1 MQTKYLILFI
11 IIISISIISCDDSE
25 EGPTSPP
32 AAIKFE
38 NPREVTIVGYTG
50 DTMEPFISRDGS
62 ILFFNNLNSGTLPN
76 GNENDTDIH
85 YALRIDD
92 VTFQYKGK
100 VIGASGDEV
109 PGTNELE
116 GVPNMDK
123 NNKFYFIRT
132 TDYFDQSSP
141 NYLLSI
147 FRGDFNNGA
156 LTNIESLPNL
166 KNNRPANQPPIP
178 GELNFD
184 AEISYDGNIF
194 YFAEGIFSGKPFPD
208 ESNFGVAENINGIWR
223 VKANSSEEFAAI
235 NSDALEYAAS
245 ISTDMLELYFT
256 RAEGSLETGFDFGV
270 FVATRSA
277 VTDVWSNVSKIE
289 AISGIITEAPSISFN
304 GKLLYY
310 HQRISDV
317 FKIYV
322 VERE

>member
-1 MQTKYLILFI
+1 MKIKHLIL
-11 IIISISIISCDDSE
+11 SIAIVLVLIISCSNE
-25 EGPTSPP
+25 NTPTSPL
-32 AAIKFE
+32 AAIKFQ
-38 NPREVTIVGYTG
+38 NSREVAIVGYDG
-50 DTMEPFISRDGS
+50 NAMEPFISRDGS
-62 ILFFNNLNSGTLPN
+62 LLFFNNLNSGTLPN
-76 GNENDTDIH
+76 GEENDTDIH

-100 VIGASGDEV
+100 VIGASGDEIA
-109 PGTNELE
+109 GTNELE
-116 GVPNMDK
+116 GVPNMDR

-132 TDYFDQSSP
+132 IDYFDQNSP

-147 FRGDFNNGA
+147 FRGDYNNGM

-166 KNNRPANQPPIP
+166 KNDRPANQLPIP

-184 AEISYDGNIF
+184 AEISYDGNTF

-208 ESNFGVAENINGIWR
+208 ESNFGVAEIINGLWR
-223 VKANSSEEFAAI
+223 VKENSNEEFEAI
-235 NSDALEYAAS
+235 NSNALEYAAS
-245 ISTDMLELYFT
+245 ISTNMLELYFT
-256 RAEGSLETGFDFGV
+256 RAVGSLETGFDFGI
-270 FVATRSA
+270 FVATRSD
-277 VTDVWSNVSKIE
+277 VTDVWSSVSRIE
-289 AISGIITEAPSISFN
+289 AITGIITEAPSISFD